1 MNKDYDYKL
10 YPEVEKELI
19 EKKYK
24 KIAIDIIKNNVLINR
39 YESWTKGGHD
49 ILLQVLNNNFVAIFK
64 DSENI

>member
-10 YPEVEKELI
+10 YPEVQKQLI
-19 EKKYK
+19 EKNYK
-24 KIAIDIIKNNVLINR
+24 KIAVELAYSILVNR

-49 ILLQVLNNNFVAIFK
+49 ILLQVLNNNYVAIFK